1 MSILKHLPHAVGAL
15 AIALGGPAFAQALPG
30 PMDDKPLTENWAPS
44 KWGAGDRAGST
55 NHTKNPAHIKRAL
68 DTVKQFKSIAVGKY
82 YHREIPA
89 FGPRMWAMVLP
100 GTPQGGPFGKNA
112 LVYHDDYVT
121 TEIGQIGTQFD
132 GPGHIGVNTSKG
144 MFFYNGNMFPQSY
157 ERGPGGRAVG
167 MGPSGVEHVGE
178 LGFVCRLVVLD
189 AVAYRKSEGKIPA
202 TAEMLPIPKQ
212 AGDTGIINGDDVRA
226 MVRAQGLAE
235 IGAGDC
241 VALHTGMGNSWSND
255 RYKTMTSEQRKAA
268 RDLFAEGEPGFGIS
282 ACEYLA
288 SRDIALM
295 MGDTSAN
302 DAQPAGEHGTEH
314 AVPCHTEMQTRR
326 GIWNLENV
334 DTKSLIDNRVLE
346 GAFIWSPLKIVGG
359 TGSPGNPVV
368 LY

>member
-1 MSILKHLPHAVGAL
+1 VRLAIIVTTISVAL
-15 AIALGGPAFAQALPG
+15 AGSAWAQGFLPG
-30 PMDDKPLTENWAPS
+30 PSADKPFTENWAPS
-44 KWGAGDRAGST
+44 KWGKDDRAGSA
-55 NHTKNPAHIKRAL
+55 NHTKNSENVKKAL
-68 DTVKQFKSIAVGKY
+68 ATVKQFKSITVGKY

-89 FGPRMWAMVLP
+89 FGPRMWSLVLP

-112 LVYHDDYVT
+112 LVYHDEYIS

-144 MFFYNGNMFPQSY
+144 MFFYNGNLFPESY
-157 ERGPGGRAVG
+157 ERGAGGRPVG
-167 MGPSGVEHVGE
+167 MGPNGVEHVGE

-189 AVAYRKSEGKIPA
+189 AVAYRKSQNRIPA
-202 TAEMLPIPKQ
+202 DAQMLPIPKQ
-212 AGDTGIINGDDVRA
+212 PGEPGIITAEDVQA
-226 MVRAQGLAE
+226 IVRAQGLAE

-241 VALHTGMGNSWSND
+241 VALHTGQGNVWSND
-255 RYKTMTSEQRKAA
+255 RYKSMSADERKAA
-268 RDLFAEGEPGFGIS
+268 RDLFAQGEPGFGLS
-282 ACEYLA
+282 ACEYMA

-302 DAQPAGEHGTEH
+302 DAQPAGEQGTDF

-334 DTKSLIDNRVLE
+334 DTKALIDARVLE
-346 GAFIWSPLKIVGG
+346 GAFIWAPLRIVGG
-359 TGSPGNPVV
+359 TGSPANPVV